1 MSKPTPSKSPRI
13 DLNDKP
19 SKEDLLGTLIVVL
32 LKARNLL
39 DKHSFRKSDVFAQAI
54 LNGVEKRTHVDIKG
68 GQHPEWDGEVRFP
81 ILKSTAAKHRKME
94 ISCYS
99 MEPRSEDLM
108 GKATVD
114 ISETLRTGE
123 FDDWVQLEIDG
134 VARGELYLE
143 MTYYANSPAPSPAM
157 PNKLLSAVVNQN
169 TGLNRRPSKLAPAER
184 LSRPH
189 PQTSH
194 PTPGYSQTQ
203 GYPKHLEYPQ
213 HQPQGNGPSKLSA
226 TSNPSRLSNQSAPIR
241 NNHDHTPTMPGGY
254 PDSSSGSPTQPQ
266 GNPYTQPQ
274 PVPLPTILRPGTGGA
289 ASSPTPI
296 PHPQNGLGHGG
307 SQLSSS
313 PPRNPDTRRSS
324 QGSPPNSNP
333 YLGGSASGSQPSSSP
348 PRNPYISGST
358 TPPKANPYVVGSRA
372 PLPGQLQPGGYS
384 PAVTSQGSITA
395 QLNTTNP
402 SITSPVQSQ
411 NPYSGYRLSGQQ
423 PTGAPLFWQDNRT
436 VSAHSSSHGHL
447 YFPQPAMAPGRDPG
461 QFGYT
466 DSGHMAHHRTTSG
479 GSALQSLN
487 VGYGQRPPSREDAD
501 PYLQTRYQ
509 TPLPLPPGAVRS
521 AATGT
526 PTPATQPQQVQMS
539 QATPVYAP
547 PPPPKTPTPTVD
559 KSRLEALRRV
569 EEEAA
574 RRHEQEIK
582 DLELAMQ
589 LDREFN
595 LQDRT

>member
-1 MSKPTPSKSPRI
+1 MLIESII
-13 DLNDKP
+13 DKT
-19 SKEDLLGTLIVVL
+19 DL
-32 LKARNLL
+32 
-39 DKHSFRKSDVFAQAI
+39 AI
-54 LNGVEKRTHVDIKG
+54 
-68 GQHPEWDGEVRFP
+68 FP
-81 ILKSTAAKHRKME
+81 NA
-94 ISCYS
+94 
-99 MEPRSEDLM
+99 
-108 GKATVD
+108 
-114 ISETLRTGE
+114 
-123 FDDWVQLEIDG
+123 DWVQLEIDG

-143 MTYYANSPAPSPAM
+143 MTYYANSPAPSPAI

-169 TGLNRRPSKLAPAER
+169 TGLSRRPSKFSPAER

-189 PQTSH
+189 PQPGH
-194 PTPGYSQTQ
+194 PAQGYTQTQ
-203 GYPKHLEYPQ
+203 GYPKHQEYPQ

-226 TSNPSRLSNQSAPIR
+226 TSNPSRLSNQSAPVR
-241 NNHDHTPTMPGGY
+241 HNHDHSPTMPGGY

-266 GNPYTQPQ
+266 GIPYTQPQ

-296 PHPQNGLGHGG
+296 PRPQNGLGHGRYPTDP
-307 SQLSSS
+307 LFMT
-313 PPRNPDTRRSS
+313 NARRSS
-324 QGSPPNSNP
+324 QGSPPNPNP

-358 TPPKANPYVVGSRA
+358 TDPNPYIVGSGA
-372 PLPGQLQPGGYS
+372 FLPGQLQPGGYS
-384 PAVTSQGSITA
+384 PAVISQGSITA
-395 QLNTTNP
+395 QPNTTNP

-411 NPYSGYRLSGQQ
+411 NPYSGYRLTGQQ

-436 VSAHSSSHGHL
+436 VSAHAPSNGHF
-447 YFPQPAMAPGRDPG
+447 YFTQPAMAPGRDPG
-461 QFGYT
+461 QFAYT
-466 DSGHMAHHRTTSG
+466 DSGHHRTTSG

-521 AATGT
+521 TATET
-526 PTPATQPQQVQMS
+526 PTPAPQPQQVQVS
-539 QATPVYAP
+539 HATPVYAP

-559 KSRLEALRRV
+559 KSRLEVLRRV
-569 EEEAA
+569 EDEAA
-574 RRHEQEIK
+574 RRHEQELK